1 MTTDTDEMG
10 IAEDA
15 VNLYTSL
22 QSVSEFG
29 ELSDETIAA
38 VMEDFI
44 ERELR

>member
-1 MTTDTDEMG
+1 MTSDTEETE

-15 VNLYTSL
+15 INIYTSL

-29 ELSDETIAA
+29 ELSDEAIARI
-38 VMEDFI
+38 MEDFI

>member
-1 MTTDTDEMG
+1 MKSDADETE

-29 ELSDETIAA
+29 ELSDETIAT